1 MPDNSINIYEY
12 VEDVQKVVAELING
26 NVKMKSISVKGDD
39 IENYFLN
46 LINREVVRND

>member
-12 VEDVQKVVAELING
+12 VEDVQKVVEVLIKG
-26 NVKMKSISVKGDD
+26 NVEMKSISVKGDN

-46 LINREVVRND
+46 LINQEVAHND